1 MVTGGE
7 EGEWSLVGRKGSGHW
22 GRGKGGGHWGRRKGS
37 GHNSLQSCV
46 PLQVRLPDGKSLRYT
61 LQSSTTLREVSKA
74 VMADAPNLPAVLQFV
89 QVTGYGCGMSGCGCG
104 MSGCGCGMS
113 RCEEWVGPHEV
124 RSGWG
129 HMR

>member
-1 MVTGGE
+1 ME
-7 EGEWSLVGRKGSGHW
+7 RKGSGHW
-22 GRGKGGGHWGRRKGS
+22 GRRKGSGHWGMRKGSGHWGRRRGSGLWWGRKGS

-89 QVTGYGCGMSGCGCG
+89 QVTGCGCG
-104 MSGCGCGMS
+104 MSGC
-113 RCEEWVGPHEV
+113 VGV
-124 RSGWG
+124 A
-129 HMR
+129 